1 MCWINCSR
9 KNKFLEIS
17 FFWYNFS
24 LTLLRNPDGEP
35 FSSISFK
42 PCLHRPLSPRF
53 ERRETK
59 YVERGVRSWER
70 AFESDRLKAEPSAA
84 GGAAMQSKIRARR
97 EVTGGR
103 EGYLPTC
110 IQRNCRRIPHF
121 KQPAKPWILVSI
133 STASFYQARLIDPIE
148 VALICPWQK
157 HLLMSQYFILRV
169 HEKTLVQRV
178 KSGIGTYR
186 TWSLVLDTVR
196 IVIEGVCVCC
206 GSREIC
212 LQIWARRRPPL
223 HFFHRSFIGKNCR
236 SDEERGLATIC
247 SEAISRRRKKIGL
260 LDCRLLAITLQ
271 FNQSWLIKSSFF
283 TYVRSS
289 FVIALL
295 TAVITRQNFVPS
307 SKRAL

>member
-97 EVTGGR
+97 EVTGGK
-103 EGYLPTC
+103 
-110 IQRNCRRIPHF
+110 RRISSYLHSEKLQADPSF
-121 KQPAKPWILVSI
+121 QAASKALNIGEYFNSFFLSSKVSWPDRSRFDLSLTETFIDVTILYSE
-133 STASFYQARLIDPIE
+133 SA
-148 VALICPWQK
+148 W
-157 HLLMSQYFILRV
+157 
-169 HEKTLVQRV
+169 
-178 KSGIGTYR
+178 
-186 TWSLVLDTVR
+186 
-196 IVIEGVCVCC
+196 
-206 GSREIC
+206 
-212 LQIWARRRPPL
+212 
-223 HFFHRSFIGKNCR
+223 KN
-236 SDEERGLATIC
+236 SSPKG
-247 SEAISRRRKKIGL
+247 KIGYWHVQDLIFSPRHCTYSNWRRLCL
-260 LDCRLLAITLQ
+260 LWFKRNLSANMGATTP
-271 FNQSWLIKSSFF
+271 SPPFF
-283 TYVRSS
+283 SP
-289 FVIALL
+289 FVY
-295 TAVITRQNFVPS
+295 R
-307 SKRAL
+307 